1 MYSTP
6 DFLTISLVCC
16 HWLPSAIYTMLAFG
30 IKGRQS
36 ILKIKNQY
44 WRRLDLIFICLLKIA
59 RIQFSRYISSTKTH
73 CVVEF
78 DSVNSILNYY
88 TTWFIWFWVVRLDIG
103 ILVGK
108 HREFISEKNVII
120 QIQLKI
126 YFSCEVTH
134 RWL

>member
-16 HWLPSAIYTMLAFG
+16 HWLPSAIYTVLAFW

-59 RIQFSRYISSTKTH
+59 RIQFSRYISITKTH

-78 DSVNSILNYY
+78 ECEFHLKLLHNMIHMVLSCPSRYRNPC
-88 TTWFIWFWVVRLDIG
+88 
-103 ILVGK
+103 
-108 HREFISEKNVII
+108 RETPRIHFRKNVII